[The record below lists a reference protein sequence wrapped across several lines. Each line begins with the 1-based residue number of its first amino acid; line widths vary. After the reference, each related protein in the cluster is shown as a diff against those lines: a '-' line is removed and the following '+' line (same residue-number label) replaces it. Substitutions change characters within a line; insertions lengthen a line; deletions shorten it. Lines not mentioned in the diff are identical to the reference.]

1 MAIGPR
7 RPVTPEFLEFE
18 KYAMERATDVYGYV
32 WQTGAEVNF
41 KSNAE
46 FIKSIVLTCFMVEML
61 SILSGVPMSDL
72 IIQGIRNKE

>member
-41 KSNAE
+41 NSNAE
-46 FIKSIVLTCFMVEML
+46 FIKSIVSTRLMVEML
-61 SILSGVPMSDL
+61 LLSGVPMSSL
-72 IIQGIRNKE
+72 IIQGILNKE